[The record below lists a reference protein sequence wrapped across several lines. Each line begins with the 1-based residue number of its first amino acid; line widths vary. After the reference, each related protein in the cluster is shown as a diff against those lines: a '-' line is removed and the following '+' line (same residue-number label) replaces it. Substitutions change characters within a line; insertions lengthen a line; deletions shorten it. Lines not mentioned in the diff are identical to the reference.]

1 MKKELEHAVNITQR
15 AQRNY
20 DLTKSIPDDDLKT
33 LINVAITS
41 PSKQNETHFNL
52 KVFTDKKMIEKI
64 QETTKLFSLISEK
77 YVDKMFKDDHKKGFL
92 SNDKYNVTNSQV
104 LANVVFVYCEDE
116 SELRGGTHIF
126 AKKDGAS
133 KLVLDELLEQK
144 SYSMGIS
151 TGQLTLSAAML
162 GYRTG
167 ICSAFETSK
176 LQELI
181 SSDTDPKLI
190 VGIGYNNEN
199 MDRRLHATLK
209 NKDIPEIYRNGDDE
223 SNWRFPSFEKS
234 IKVTI
239 D

>member
-20 DLTKSIPDDDLKT
+20 DLTKNIPDDDLKT
-33 LINVAITS
+33 LINVAINS
-41 PSKQNETHFNL
+41 PSKQNETHFKL
-52 KVFTDKKMIEKI
+52 KVFTDKKIIEKI
-64 QETTKLFSLISEK
+64 HKATKRFALFTEK
-77 YVDKMFKDDHKKGFL
+77 YVDKMFKDDEKKGFL
-92 SNDKYNVTNSQV
+92 SNDKYNVTNSQI

-116 SELRGGTHIF
+116 DNIRGGTHRF

-133 KLVLDELLEQK
+133 KLVLDTLLEQK

-167 ICSAFETSK
+167 FCSAFDVDK
-176 LQELI
+176 LQEII
-181 SSDTDPKLI
+181 SSDTEPKLI

-199 MDRRLHATLK
+199 MDRRLHPTLK
-209 NKDIPEIYRNGDDE
+209 NKDVPEAYRNGDDE
-223 SNWRFPSFEKS
+223 SNWRFPSFEKN